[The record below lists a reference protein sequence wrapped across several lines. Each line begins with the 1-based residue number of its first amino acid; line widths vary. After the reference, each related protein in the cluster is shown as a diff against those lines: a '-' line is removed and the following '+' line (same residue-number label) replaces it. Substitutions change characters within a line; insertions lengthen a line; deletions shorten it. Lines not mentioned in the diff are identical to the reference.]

1 MAKIFS
7 PSGRGNN
14 ATAERTKPVARS
26 SNTMFKKILIANRG
40 EIALRVILCCKELGI
55 KTVAVFSEADRHAL
69 HVRFADEAICIGPPR
84 STDSYL
90 NIPSV
95 ISAAELSNAD
105 AIHPGYGFL
114 SESAY
119 FAEVC
124 EASRIKF
131 IGPSSEAIRLM
142 GDKARARS
150 EMNRLG
156 LPVLPGSADAVH
168 SDKDAI
174 STAEAIGYPVI
185 IKAVAGGGGRG
196 MRVVHSRSELLTAL
210 KTAEAEAASAFGVPH
225 CYIEKFI
232 ERARHVEFQIMADEY
247 GNAIHLGERECS
259 IQRRHQKLIE
269 ESPSVIMTPDLRSEV
284 GSRVVEAV
292 RQVGY
297 SNVGTLEFLVDERR
311 NFYFME
317 MNTRVQVEHPVT
329 EEVTGI
335 DIIRDQIL
343 IACGDRLPHRQS
355 DIQFRGHAI
364 ECRINAEDPVTHRP
378 SPGKIATWHA
388 PGGPGVRIDTAAYAE
403 YEVPPYYDSLIAKL
417 IVHGSTRDEAIRRM
431 DRALDMFV
439 LEGVK
444 STIPLH
450 RQILRH
456 PDFLKGD
463 IYTNLL
469 EHILDRRARAVEMA

>member
-1 MAKIFS
+1 
-7 PSGRGNN
+7 
-14 ATAERTKPVARS
+14 
-26 SNTMFKKILIANRG
+26 MFRKILVANRG
-40 EIALRVILCCKELGI
+40 EIALRVILSCKELGI

-69 HVRFADEAICIGPPR
+69 HVRFADEAICIGPPK
-84 STDSYL
+84 SSDSYL

-95 ISAAELSNAD
+95 ISAAEVSNAD

-114 SESAY
+114 SESGY

-131 IGPSSEAIRLM
+131 IGPSAEAIRIM

-168 SDKDAI
+168 TDKEAVA
-174 STAEAIGYPVI
+174 TAEAIGYPVI

-196 MRVVHSRSELLTAL
+196 MRVVNSRNELLSSLRTAQ
-210 KTAEAEAASAFGVPH
+210 AEAANAFGVPH

-247 GNAIHLGERECS
+247 GNVIHLGERECS

-269 ESPSVIMTPDLRSEV
+269 ESPSVIMTPELRSKL
-284 GSRVVEAV
+284 GQSIIQAMKD
-292 RQVGY
+292 VGY
-297 SNVGTLEFLVDERR
+297 ANVGTLEFLVDERK

-317 MNTRVQVEHPVT
+317 MNTRIQVEHPVT
-329 EEVTGI
+329 ELVTGI
-335 DIIRDQIL
+335 DLVRDQIL
-343 IACGDRLPHRQS
+343 IAAGEKLPHRQNDVHS
-355 DIQFRGHAI
+355 RGHAL
-364 ECRINAEDPVTHRP
+364 ECRINAEDPVTHKP
-378 SPGKIATWHA
+378 SPGKITAWHA

-403 YEVPPYYDSLIAKL
+403 YVVPSYYDSLIAKL
-417 IVHGSTRDEAIRRM
+417 IVHGATRDEAIRRM

-450 RQILRH
+450 RQILRN
-456 PDFLKGD
+456 PEFRKGD
-463 IYTNLL
+463 IYTTF
-469 EHILDRRARAVEMA
+469 LDRLQDRRVHAFGVA

>member
-1 MAKIFS
+1 
-7 PSGRGNN
+7 
-14 ATAERTKPVARS
+14 
-26 SNTMFKKILIANRG
+26 MFKKILVANRG
-40 EIALRVILCCKELGI
+40 EIALRIILSCKELGI

-69 HVRFADEAICIGPPR
+69 HVRFADEAICIGPPK
-84 STDSYL
+84 SIDSYL

-150 EMNRLG
+150 EMNRFG
-156 LPVLPGSADAVH
+156 LPVLPGSSDAVH
-168 SDKDAI
+168 TDKEAI

-196 MRVVHSRSELLTAL
+196 MRVVHNRGELLAAL
-210 KTAEAEAASAFGVPH
+210 KTAQAEAANAFGVPH
-225 CYIEKFI
+225 CYIEKFV
-232 ERARHVEFQIMADEY
+232 ERARHVEFQVMADEY

-269 ESPSVIMTPDLRSEV
+269 ESPSVIMTPKLRQEMGNRIV
-284 GSRVVEAV
+284 QAILE
-292 RQVGY
+292 VGY
-297 SNVGTLEFLVDERR
+297 SNVGTLEFLVDERN

-329 EEVTGI
+329 ELVTGL

-343 IACGDRLPHRQS
+343 IASGDHLPHSQS
-355 DIQFRGHAI
+355 SIELRGHAI
-364 ECRINAEDPVTHRP
+364 ECRINAEDPVTHKP
-378 SPGKIATWHA
+378 SPGKITSWHA

-403 YEVPPYYDSLIAKL
+403 YVIPPYYDSMIAKL
-417 IVHGSTRDEAIRRM
+417 IVHAANRDEAIRRM

-456 PDFLKGD
+456 ADFKSGD
-463 IYTNLL
+463 IYTKFI
-469 EHILDRRARAVEMA
+469 EDFQQDRRARAVEMA

>member
-1 MAKIFS
+1 
-7 PSGRGNN
+7 
-14 ATAERTKPVARS
+14 
-26 SNTMFKKILIANRG
+26 MFRKILVANRG
-40 EIALRVILCCKELGI
+40 EIALRIILSCKELGI
-55 KTVAVFSEADRHAL
+55 KTVAIFSEADRHAL
-69 HVRFADEAICIGPPR
+69 HVRFADEAVCIGPPK

-90 NIPSV
+90 NIPNV
-95 ISAAELSNAD
+95 ISTAELLNAD

-142 GDKARARS
+142 GDKARART
-150 EMNRLG
+150 EMNRFG
-156 LPVLPGSADAVH
+156 LPVLPGSDDAVH
-168 SDKDAI
+168 TEKQAI
-174 STAEAIGYPVI
+174 TTAEAIGYPVI

-196 MRVVHSRSELLTAL
+196 MRVVQNRSELLAAL
-210 KTAEAEAASAFGVPH
+210 KIAQAEAANAFGVPH

-232 ERARHVEFQIMADEY
+232 ERARHIEFQIMADEY

-269 ESPSVIMTPDLRSEV
+269 ESPSVIMTPSLREEI
-284 GSRVVEAV
+284 GSRVVQAIKE
-292 RQVGY
+292 VGY
-297 SNVGTLEFLVDERR
+297 SNVGTLEFLVDDRK

-329 EEVTGI
+329 EMVTGF

-343 IACGDRLPHRQS
+343 IAAGERLPHKQS
-355 DIQFRGHAI
+355 DVQFRGHAL
-364 ECRINAEDPVTHRP
+364 ECRINAEDPATHKP
-378 SPGKIATWHA
+378 SPGKITAWHS
-388 PGGPGVRIDTAAYAE
+388 PGGPGVRMDTAAYAE
-403 YEVPPYYDSLIAKL
+403 YVIPPYYDSLIAKL

-450 RQILRH
+450 RQILRN
-456 PDFLKGD
+456 PDFLKGN
-463 IYTNLL
+463 IYTKFL
-469 EHILDRRARAVEMA
+469 EYSQDRRARAVEIA

>member
-1 MAKIFS
+1 
-7 PSGRGNN
+7 
-14 ATAERTKPVARS
+14 
-26 SNTMFKKILIANRG
+26 MFKKILVANRG
-40 EIALRVILCCKELGI
+40 EIALRIILSCKELGI

-69 HVRFADEAICIGPPR
+69 HVRFADEAICIGPPK

-131 IGPSSEAIRLM
+131 IGPSAEAIRLM

-150 EMNRLG
+150 EMNRFG
-156 LPVLPGSADAVH
+156 LPVLPGSADAVQT
-168 SDKDAI
+168 DKEAI
-174 STAEAIGYPVI
+174 ATAEAIGYPVI

-196 MRVVHSRSELLTAL
+196 MRVVENRGELLTAL
-210 KTAEAEAASAFGVPH
+210 KTAQAEAANAFGVPN

-269 ESPSVIMTPDLRSEV
+269 ESPSVIVTPSLREEI

-292 RQVGY
+292 KEVGY
-297 SNVGTLEFLVDERR
+297 WNVGTLEFLVDERK

-329 EEVTGI
+329 ELVTGI

-343 IACGDRLPHRQS
+343 IASGDRLPHVQS
-355 DIQFRGHAI
+355 DIQFRGHAM
-364 ECRINAEDPVTHRP
+364 ECRINAEDPENHKP
-378 SPGKIATWHA
+378 SPGKITAWHA

-403 YEVPPYYDSLIAKL
+403 YVIPPFYDSLIAKL

-456 PDFLKGD
+456 PDFRKGEID
-463 IYTNLL
+463 TKFL
-469 EHILDRRARAVEMA
+469 ERLQNRRALAVEMT

>member
-1 MAKIFS
+1 
-7 PSGRGNN
+7 
-14 ATAERTKPVARS
+14 
-26 SNTMFKKILIANRG
+26 MFRKILVANRG
-40 EIALRVILCCKELGI
+40 EIALRIILSCKELGI
-55 KTVAVFSEADRHAL
+55 KTVAIFSEADRHAL
-69 HVRFADEAICIGPPR
+69 HVRFADEAICIGPPK
-84 STDSYL
+84 SIDSYL

-124 EASRIKF
+124 EASRVKF

-150 EMNRLG
+150 EMSRLG
-156 LPVLPGSADAVH
+156 LPVLPGSADAIH
-168 SDKDAI
+168 TDKEAVA
-174 STAEAIGYPVI
+174 TAEAIGYPVI

-196 MRVVHSRSELLTAL
+196 MRVVHNRSELLASL
-210 KTAEAEAASAFGVPH
+210 KTAQAEAANAFGVPH

-232 ERARHVEFQIMADEY
+232 EKARHIEFQIMADEY

-269 ESPSVIMTPDLRSEV
+269 EAPSVIMTPELREEV
-284 GSRVVEAV
+284 GNRVVNAIKD
-292 RQVGY
+292 VGY
-297 SNVGTLEFLVDERR
+297 SNVGTLEFLVDERK

-329 EEVTGI
+329 ELVTGI
-335 DIIRDQIL
+335 DIVRDQIL
-343 IACGDRLPHRQS
+343 IAAGDRLPHRQE
-355 DIQFRGHAI
+355 DVHFRGHAL
-364 ECRINAEDPVTHRP
+364 ECRINAEDPVTHKP
-378 SPGKIATWHA
+378 SPGKITSWHA

-403 YEVPPYYDSLIAKL
+403 YVIPPYYDSLIAKVV
-417 IVHGSTRDEAIRRM
+417 VHGSTRDEAIRRM
-431 DRALDMFV
+431 ERALDMFV

-444 STIPLH
+444 TTVPLH
-450 RQILRH
+450 QKILRT
-456 PDFLKGD
+456 PEFRKGD
-463 IYTNLL
+463 IYTKLL
-469 EHILDRRARAVEMA
+469 EHLQDNRARAVEMA

>member
-1 MAKIFS
+1 
-7 PSGRGNN
+7 
-14 ATAERTKPVARS
+14 
-26 SNTMFKKILIANRG
+26 MFKKILVANRG
-40 EIALRVILCCKELGI
+40 EIALRIILSCKELGI

-69 HVRFADEAICIGPPR
+69 HVRFADEFICIGPPR
-84 STDSYL
+84 SSDSYL

-150 EMNRLG
+150 EMNRFG
-156 LPVLPGSADAVH
+156 LPVLPGSEDAVH
-168 SDKDAI
+168 SDKEAI
-174 STAEAIGYPVI
+174 ATAEAIGYPVI

-196 MRVVHSRSELLTAL
+196 MRVVHNRAELLAAL
-210 KTAEAEAASAFGVPH
+210 KTAQAEAANAFGVPH

-232 ERARHVEFQIMADEY
+232 ERARHVEFQVMADEY

-269 ESPSVIMTPDLRSEV
+269 EAPSVIMTPSLREQI
-284 GSRVVEAV
+284 GSRVVDAV
-292 RQVGY
+292 KDVGY
-297 SNVGTLEFLVDERR
+297 WNVGTLEFLVDERK

-329 EEVTGI
+329 EMVTGI

-343 IACGDRLPHRQS
+343 IAACERLPYKQS
-355 DIQFRGHAI
+355 DIQFRGHAM

-378 SPGKIATWHA
+378 SPGKITSWHA

-403 YEVPPYYDSLIAKL
+403 YEIPPYYDSLIAKL

-439 LEGVK
+439 LEGVR

-456 PDFLKGD
+456 PDFRKGD
-463 IYTNLL
+463 IHTRFIEQYQ
-469 EHILDRRARAVEMA
+469 DQRAHAVETT

>member
-1 MAKIFS
+1 
-7 PSGRGNN
+7 
-14 ATAERTKPVARS
+14 
-26 SNTMFKKILIANRG
+26 MFKKILVANRG
-40 EIALRVILCCKELGI
+40 EIALRIILSCKELGI

-69 HVRFADEAICIGPPR
+69 HVRFADEAICIGPPK
-84 STDSYL
+84 SADSYL

-124 EASRIKF
+124 EASRVKF

-156 LPVLPGSADAVH
+156 LPVLPGSSDAVH
-168 SDKDAI
+168 TDKEAVA
-174 STAEAIGYPVI
+174 TAEAIGYPVI

-196 MRVVHSRSELLTAL
+196 MRVVHNRSELLSAL
-210 KTAEAEAASAFGVPH
+210 KTAQAEAASAFGVSH

-232 ERARHVEFQIMADEY
+232 ERARHIEFQIMADEY

-269 ESPSVIMTPDLRSEV
+269 ESPSVLMTPSLREEI
-284 GSRVVEAV
+284 GSRVVQAV
-292 RQVGY
+292 KEVGY
-297 SNVGTLEFLVDERR
+297 SNVGTLEFLVDERK

-317 MNTRVQVEHPVT
+317 MNTRIQVEHPVT
-329 EEVTGI
+329 ELTTGI
-335 DIIRDQIL
+335 DLVRDQIL
-343 IACGDRLPHRQS
+343 IAAGEKLPHRQNE
-355 DIQFRGHAI
+355 IHFRGHAL
-364 ECRINAEDPVTHRP
+364 ECRINAEDPVTHKP
-378 SPGKIATWHA
+378 SPGKITSWHA

-403 YEVPPYYDSLIAKL
+403 YVIPPYYDSLIAKL
-417 IVHGSTRDEAIRRM
+417 IVNGATRDEAIRRM
-431 DRALDMFV
+431 ERALDMFV
-439 LEGVK
+439 IEGVK

-456 PDFLKGD
+456 PDFRKGE
-463 IYTNLL
+463 IHTKFL
-469 EHILDRRARAVEMA
+469 EYMQEPRARAVEMA

>member
-1 MAKIFS
+1 
-7 PSGRGNN
+7 
-14 ATAERTKPVARS
+14 
-26 SNTMFKKILIANRG
+26 MFRKILVANRG
-40 EIALRVILCCKELGI
+40 EIALRIILSCKELGI
-55 KTVAVFSEADRHAL
+55 KTVAIFSEADRHAL
-69 HVRFADEAICIGPPR
+69 HVRFADEAVCIGPPK

-90 NIPSV
+90 NIPNV
-95 ISAAELSNAD
+95 ISTAELLNAD

-142 GDKARARS
+142 GDKARART
-150 EMNRLG
+150 EMNRFG
-156 LPVLPGSADAVH
+156 LPVLPGSDDAVH
-168 SDKDAI
+168 TEKQALT
-174 STAEAIGYPVI
+174 TAEAIGYPVI

-196 MRVVHSRSELLTAL
+196 MRVVQNRSELLAAL
-210 KTAEAEAASAFGVPH
+210 KIAQAEAANAFGVPH

-232 ERARHVEFQIMADEY
+232 ERARHIEFQIMADEY

-269 ESPSVIMTPDLRSEV
+269 ESPSVIMTPSLREEI
-284 GSRVVEAV
+284 GSRVVQAIKE
-292 RQVGY
+292 VGY
-297 SNVGTLEFLVDERR
+297 SNVGTLEFLVDDRK

-329 EEVTGI
+329 EMVTGF

-343 IACGDRLPHRQS
+343 IASGDRLPHKQS
-355 DIQFRGHAI
+355 DVQFRGHAL
-364 ECRINAEDPVTHRP
+364 ECRINAEDPATHKP
-378 SPGKIATWHA
+378 SPGKITAWHA
-388 PGGPGVRIDTAAYAE
+388 PGGPGVRMDTAAYAE
-403 YEVPPYYDSLIAKL
+403 YVIPPYYDSLIAKL

-450 RQILRH
+450 RQILRN

-463 IYTNLL
+463 IYTKFL
-469 EHILDRRARAVEMA
+469 EQSQDRRARAVEIA

>member
-1 MAKIFS
+1 
-7 PSGRGNN
+7 
-14 ATAERTKPVARS
+14 
-26 SNTMFKKILIANRG
+26 MFRKILIANRG
-40 EIALRVILCCKELGI
+40 EIALRIILCCKELGI

-69 HVRFADEAICIGPPR
+69 HVRFADEAICIGPSK

-142 GDKARARS
+142 GDKARARG
-150 EMNRLG
+150 EMHRLG
-156 LPVLPGSADAVH
+156 LPVLPGSADAIH
-168 SDKDAI
+168 ADKEAI

-196 MRVVHSRSELLTAL
+196 MRVVHNRGELLSAL
-210 KTAEAEAASAFGVPH
+210 KTAQAEAANAFGVSH

-232 ERARHVEFQIMADEY
+232 QRARHIEFQIMADEY

-269 ESPSVIMTPDLRSEV
+269 ESPSVIMTPELREEMGNRAVQAVKEV
-284 GSRVVEAV
+284 GYA
-292 RQVGY
+292 
-297 SNVGTLEFLVDERR
+297 NVGTLEFLVDERR

-329 EEVTGI
+329 ELVTGI
-335 DIIRDQIL
+335 DIVRHQIL
-343 IACGDRLPHRQS
+343 IAYGDRLPYRQE
-355 DIQFRGHAI
+355 DVQFRGHAM
-364 ECRINAEDPVTHRP
+364 ECRINAEDPVTHKP
-378 SPGKIATWHA
+378 SPGKITSWHA

-403 YEVPPYYDSLIAKL
+403 YVIPPYYDSLIAKL
-417 IVHGSTRDEAIRRM
+417 VVHASTRDEAIRRM

-450 RQILRH
+450 RQILRN
-456 PDFLKGD
+456 PEFRKGE
-463 IYTNLL
+463 IYTSFL
-469 EHILDRRARAVEMA
+469 EHMQDRRAHAVEMA

>member
-1 MAKIFS
+1 
-7 PSGRGNN
+7 
-14 ATAERTKPVARS
+14 
-26 SNTMFKKILIANRG
+26 MFKKILVANRG
-40 EIALRVILCCKELGI
+40 EIALRIILSCKELGI

-69 HVRFADEAICIGPPR
+69 HVRFADEAICIGPPK
-84 STDSYL
+84 SIDSYL

-150 EMNRLG
+150 EMNRFG
-156 LPVLPGSADAVH
+156 LPVLPGSSDAVH
-168 SDKDAI
+168 TDKEAI

-196 MRVVHSRSELLTAL
+196 MRVVHNRGELLAAL
-210 KTAEAEAASAFGVPH
+210 KTAQAEAANAFGVPH
-225 CYIEKFI
+225 CYIEKFV
-232 ERARHVEFQIMADEY
+232 ERARHIEFQIMADEY

-269 ESPSVIMTPDLRSEV
+269 ESPSVIMTPKLRQEMGNRIV
-284 GSRVVEAV
+284 QAILE
-292 RQVGY
+292 VGY
-297 SNVGTLEFLVDERR
+297 SNVGTLEFLVDERN

-329 EEVTGI
+329 ELVTGL

-343 IACGDRLPHRQS
+343 IAAGDRLPHSQS
-355 DIQFRGHAI
+355 AIELRGHAI
-364 ECRINAEDPVTHRP
+364 ECRINAEDPVTHKP
-378 SPGKIATWHA
+378 SPGKITSWHA

-403 YEVPPYYDSLIAKL
+403 YVIPPYYDSMIAKL
-417 IVHGSTRDEAIRRM
+417 IVHAANRDEAIRRM

-456 PDFLKGD
+456 ADFKSGD
-463 IYTNLL
+463 IYTKFI
-469 EHILDRRARAVEMA
+469 EDFQQDRRARAVEMA

>member
-1 MAKIFS
+1 
-7 PSGRGNN
+7 
-14 ATAERTKPVARS
+14 
-26 SNTMFKKILIANRG
+26 MFRKILVANRG
-40 EIALRVILCCKELGI
+40 EIALRIILSCKELGI
-55 KTVAVFSEADRHAL
+55 KTVAIFSEADRHAL
-69 HVRFADEAICIGPPR
+69 HVRFADEAVCIGPPK

-90 NIPSV
+90 NIPNV
-95 ISAAELSNAD
+95 ISTAELLNAD

-142 GDKARARS
+142 GDKARART
-150 EMNRLG
+150 EMNRFG
-156 LPVLPGSADAVH
+156 LPVLPGSDDAVH
-168 SDKDAI
+168 TEKEAI
-174 STAEAIGYPVI
+174 ATAEAIGYPVI

-196 MRVVHSRSELLTAL
+196 MRVVQNRGELLASL
-210 KTAEAEAASAFGVPH
+210 KTAQAEAANAFGVPH

-232 ERARHVEFQIMADEY
+232 ERARHIEFQIMADEY

-269 ESPSVIMTPDLRSEV
+269 ESPSVLMTPSLREEI
-284 GSRVVEAV
+284 GSRVVQAIKE
-292 RQVGY
+292 VGY
-297 SNVGTLEFLVDERR
+297 SNVGTLEFLVDDCK

-329 EEVTGI
+329 EMVTGF

-343 IACGDRLPHRQS
+343 IAAGERLPHKQS
-355 DIQFRGHAI
+355 DVQFRGHAL
-364 ECRINAEDPVTHRP
+364 ECRINAEDPGTHKP
-378 SPGKIATWHA
+378 SPGKITAWHA
-388 PGGPGVRIDTAAYAE
+388 PGGPGVRMDTAAYAE
-403 YEVPPYYDSLIAKL
+403 YVIPPYYDSLIAKL

-450 RQILRH
+450 RQILRN

-463 IYTNLL
+463 IYTKFL
-469 EHILDRRARAVEMA
+469 EHSQDRRARAAEIA

>member
-1 MAKIFS
+1 
-7 PSGRGNN
+7 
-14 ATAERTKPVARS
+14 
-26 SNTMFKKILIANRG
+26 MFKKILVANRG
-40 EIALRVILCCKELGI
+40 EIALRIILSCKELGI

-69 HVRFADEAICIGPPR
+69 HVRFADEAICIGPAK
-84 STDSYL
+84 SSDSYL

-95 ISAAELSNAD
+95 ISAAEVSDAD

-124 EASRIKF
+124 ESSRVKF
-131 IGPSSEAIRLM
+131 VGPSSEAIRLM

-156 LPVLPGSADAVH
+156 LPVLPGSSDAVH
-168 SDKDAI
+168 TDKEAVA
-174 STAEAIGYPVI
+174 TAEAIGYPVI

-196 MRVVHSRSELLTAL
+196 MRVVHNRSELLAAL
-210 KTAEAEAASAFGVPH
+210 KTAQAEAANAFGVPH

-232 ERARHVEFQIMADEY
+232 ERARHIEFQIMADEY

-269 ESPSVIMTPDLRSEV
+269 ESPSVIMTPELREQV
-284 GSRVVEAV
+284 GNRVVQAIKE
-292 RQVGY
+292 VGY
-297 SNVGTLEFLVDERR
+297 SNVGTLEFLVDERK

-329 EEVTGI
+329 EMVTGL
-335 DIIRDQIL
+335 DIIRDQIF
-343 IACGDRLPHRQS
+343 IAAGDRLPHHQE

-364 ECRINAEDPVTHRP
+364 ECRINAEDPVTHKP

-403 YEVPPYYDSLIAKL
+403 YEIPPYYDSLIAKL

-439 LEGVK
+439 VEGVK
-444 STIPLH
+444 TTVPLH
-450 RQILRH
+450 RRILRSAE
-456 PDFLKGD
+456 FQNGD

-469 EHILDRRARAVEMA
+469 VHLQDGRPHAVEMA